1 MKLNRKKKA
10 FTLTELLVV
19 VIVIGILSAAVLPKF
34 NKVIETRRTT
44 EAEELLTAIRTEQ
57 ERRCTLDKPYA
68 GYFDDLGD
76 IIASK
81 SDTPKTETKNYSYQ
95 LEEHGASA
103 TRLDKDYKIAIP
115 SYSDGRLCCEGS
127 YCASLN
133 KNYPLCS
140 ELKPEAALCAAD
152 LCEVAYQCNPGA
164 TETKNCECGSQSRSC
179 SGGCQWSTWSGSCW
193 NKSGGRTETRPCQEL
208 QSNLRGT
215 AKRVCQPT
223 CDGKGSCPAW
233 TTSGCSVCKAPAG
246 EPTTRACP
254 SGYSGT
260 QTRTW
265 NTSTCSWNAWQGTC
279 RCEPPAGEPTSQACP
294 TGYTGTQTRTWNY
307 NTCSWNAWQFG
318 TCHPV
323 CPNPPSEI
331 WKTEQCNQG
340 YRQYVWEGYP
350 TCDWRKVSDSCNVV
364 SHYWVNSGPK
374 QVVYDYG
381 PCSPS
386 GVTCNYY
393 YSRAGLSSGRVSI
406 GTVCSPSGA
415 RGYTSCEEY
424 TNNGRCFMTYS
435 TAYCR

>member
-34 NKVIETRRTT
+34 NKVLETRKTT
-44 EAEELLTAIRTEQ
+44 EAEELLSAIRTEQ

-164 TETKNCECGSQSRSC
+164 TETKTCECGSQSRSC
-179 SGGCQWSTWSGSCW
+179 SGGCQWSAWSGSCW

-233 TTSGCSVCKAPAG
+233 TTSGCSACQAPAG
-246 EPTTRACP
+246 EPTTQACP
-254 SGYSGT
+254 TGYTGT

-265 NTSTCSWNAWQGTC
+265 NTSTCSWNAWNTSGCEEEGDCNDADYKKSHKSKCCVDAPETDSVCWKCTFSGTWTTETYEDLRVKKSC
-279 RCEPPAGEPTSQACP
+279 QYLSHVSCPPDSYDSECEKRSGFCYSEGESCLIRLKRCGQ
-294 TGYTGTQTRTWNY
+294 
-307 NTCSWNAWQFG
+307 NADPHG
-318 TCHPV
+318 DRVV
-323 CPNPPSEI
+323 CPGYYQKVRVCRGD
-331 WKTEQCNQG
+331 KTC
-340 YRQYVWEGYP
+340 
-350 TCDWRKVSDSCNVV
+350 
-364 SHYWVNSGPK
+364 
-374 QVVYDYG
+374 
-381 PCSPS
+381 
-386 GVTCNYY
+386 
-393 YSRAGLSSGRVSI
+393 
-406 GTVCSPSGA
+406 A
-415 RGYTSCEEY
+415 R
-424 TNNGRCFMTYS
+424 NGW
-435 TAYCR
+435 

>member
-68 GYFDDLGD
+68 GYFEDLGD

-179 SGGCQWSTWSGSCW
+179 SGGCQWSAWSGSCW

-254 SGYSGT
+254 TGYSGT
-260 QTRTW
+260 KTRTW

-279 RCEPPAGEPTSQACP
+279 TCNPPAGEPTSQSCP
-294 TGYTGTQTRTWNY
+294 TGYSGTQTRTWNY
-307 NTCSWNAWQFG
+307 DTCSWNEWNTSGCEEEGDCNDADYKKSHKSKCCVDAPKTDSVCWTCVFKG
-318 TCHPV
+318 TIQEETFDNSRACSSYATSGCPKRVYNSDCERRYGSCSSEGYVCQIEWVACTSYINGIKV
-323 CPNPPSEI
+323 CPV
-331 WKTEQCNQG
+331 
-340 YRQYVWEGYP
+340 R
-350 TCDWRKVSDSCNVV
+350 
-364 SHYWVNSGPK
+364 
-374 QVVYDYG
+374 
-381 PCSPS
+381 
-386 GVTCNYY
+386 
-393 YSRAGLSSGRVSI
+393 YSRNKYCVGEK
-406 GTVCSPSGA
+406 VC
-415 RGYTSCEEY
+415 TK
-424 TNNGRCFMTYS
+424 NGW
-435 TAYCR
+435 

>member
-34 NKVIETRRTT
+34 SKVIETRRTT

-68 GYFDDLGD
+68 GYFEDLGD

-95 LEEHGASA
+95 LEEYGASA

-164 TETKNCECGSQSRSC
+164 TETNTCECGSQSRSC
-179 SGGCQWSTWSGSCW
+179 SGGCQWSAWSGSCW

-279 RCEPPAGEPTSQACP
+279 TCNPPAGEPTSQSCP
-294 TGYTGTQTRTWNY
+294 TGYSGTQTRTWNY
-307 NTCSWNAWQFG
+307 DTCSWNEWNTSGCEEEGDCNDADYKKSHKSKCCVDAPKTDSVCWSCTFKG
-318 TCHPV
+318 TLQTKTINNPV
-323 CPNPPSEI
+323 RCSGSAGCPSSTPN
-331 WKTEQCNQG
+331 TECASRSG
-340 YRQYVWEGYP
+340 PCTREGY
-350 TCDWRKVSDSCNVV
+350 
-364 SHYWVNSGPK
+364 
-374 QVVYDYG
+374 
-381 PCSPS
+381 
-386 GVTCNYY
+386 
-393 YSRAGLSSGRVSI
+393 
-406 GTVCSPSGA
+406 VCSISTQYCA
-415 RGYTSCEEY
+415 SYV
-424 TNNGRCFMTYS
+424 NGVKRCPAKS
-435 TAYCR
+435 SRNKYCVGEKVCTKNGW

>member
-34 NKVIETRRTT
+34 SKVIETRRTT

-68 GYFDDLGD
+68 GYFEDLGD

-95 LEEHGASA
+95 LEEYGASA

-179 SGGCQWSTWSGSCW
+179 SGGCQWSAWSGSCW
-193 NKSGGRTETRPCQEL
+193 NKSGGRTESKSCQEI

-215 AKRVCQPT
+215 TTRVCQPT

-246 EPTTRACP
+246 EPTSQSCP
-254 SGYSGT
+254 TGYSGT

-265 NTSTCSWNAWQGTC
+265 NTSTCSWNEWNTSGCEEEGDCNDADYKKSHKSKCCVDAPKTDSVCWKCSFKRGTWTTETYEDLRTKKSC
-279 RCEPPAGEPTSQACP
+279 QYLSHVSCPPDFYDRECEKRGGFCYSEGESCVIQYKLCA
-294 TGYTGTQTRTWNY
+294 Q
-307 NTCSWNAWQFG
+307 NADPHG
-318 TCHPV
+318 DRVV
-323 CPNPPSEI
+323 CPMYYQKI
-331 WKTEQCNQG
+331 RVCRGDKTCT
-340 YRQYVWEGYP
+340 R
-350 TCDWRKVSDSCNVV
+350 
-364 SHYWVNSGPK
+364 
-374 QVVYDYG
+374 
-381 PCSPS
+381 
-386 GVTCNYY
+386 
-393 YSRAGLSSGRVSI
+393 
-406 GTVCSPSGA
+406 
-415 RGYTSCEEY
+415 
-424 TNNGRCFMTYS
+424 NGW
-435 TAYCR
+435 

>member
-179 SGGCQWSTWSGSCW
+179 SGGCQWSAWSGSCW
-193 NKSGGRTETRPCQEL
+193 NKSGGRTESKSCQEI

-215 AKRVCQPT
+215 TTRVCQPT
-223 CDGKGSCPAW
+223 CDGQGSCPAW
-233 TTSGCSVCKAPAG
+233 TTTGCSVCQAPAG
-246 EPTTRACP
+246 EPTTQACPEGYSGTKTRTWNTSTCTWNAWQGTCTCNPPAGEPTSQSCP

-260 QTRTW
+260 QTRSW
-265 NTSTCSWNAWQGTC
+265 NYSTCSWNAWQGTC
-279 RCEPPAGEPTSQACP
+279 KAYKYEWKTISWDEYQHAAGQ
-294 TGYTGTQTRTWNY
+294 GGQD
-307 NTCSWNAWQFG
+307 NTCNFECNASTVG
-318 TCHPV
+318 RTCTRVHEFCY
-323 CPNPPSEI
+323 CPAP
-331 WKTEQCNQG
+331 
-340 YRQYVWEGYP
+340 EG
-350 TCDWRKVSDSCNVV
+350 CDRE
-364 SHYWVNSGPK
+364 PL
-374 QVVYDYG
+374 
-381 PCSPS
+381 
-386 GVTCNYY
+386 T
-393 YSRAGLSSGRVSI
+393 
-406 GTVCSPSGA
+406 
-415 RGYTSCEEY
+415 CEEEVY
-424 TNNGRCFMTYS
+424 YNECQAIAS
-435 TAYCR
+435 